1 MTGRLNGKTVLMTA
15 AGAGIGRAS
24 AIAMA
29 NEGATVHATDVDEKA
44 LTSLHGENPAIEV
57 FKLDVLDLGDVA
69 NALSQVGV
77 VDVLFN
83 CAGYVHPGTIL
94 DTDEEAWALSFNVN
108 VRAQYRLIKTFLPAM
123 IENGG
128 GSIINMS
135 SVASS
140 IKGVVNRSAYC
151 ATKAAVIG
159 LTKSVAADFIGDG
172 IRCNAVCPGTVMT
185 PSLDARMRAKGDY
198 ETTKAEFLARHPA
211 KRMSKPEDVATI
223 VVYLA
228 SDESCLVTGQAH
240 IIDDGWS
247 I

>member
-1 MTGRLNGKTVLMTA
+1 VGERLIGKSVLMTA
-15 AGAGIGRAS
+15 AGMGIGRAS
-24 AIAMA
+24 AIALA
-29 NEGATVHATDVDEKA
+29 NEGAKVYATDINEEA
-44 LTSLHGENPAIEV
+44 LASLHEDHPSIEV
-57 FKLDVLDLGDVA
+57 IKLDVLSEDDVKA
-69 NALSQVGV
+69 TIEKVGPV
-77 VDVLFN
+77 NVLFN
-83 CAGYVHPGTIL
+83 CAGFVHHGTIL
-94 DTDEEAWALSFNVN
+94 ETSEEDWAFSFNVN
-108 VRAQYRLIKTFLPAM
+108 VRAQFRMIKAVLPAM
-123 IENGG
+123 INNGG

-159 LTKSVAADFIGDG
+159 LTKSVAADFIREG
-172 IRCNAVCPGTVMT
+172 IRCNAVCPGTVDT
-185 PSLDARMRAKGDY
+185 PSLNARMQARGDY
-198 ETTKAEFLARHPA
+198 EKARADFLDRHPA
-211 KRMSKPEDVATI
+211 KRLSQPEDVATI